1 MEMDNR
7 SVSMHKIPSAAN
19 SGVSDRDLDYLMLL
33 ILNITYICLEFPWC
47 LICYMLRITFWE
59 KVLLVEHLCYV
70 KWLGSSIFS
79 LEMALCNKNWLKNPI
94 RSRKCLLWGP
104 WGH

>member
-1 MEMDNR
+1 
-7 SVSMHKIPSAAN
+7 
-19 SGVSDRDLDYLMLL
+19 
-33 ILNITYICLEFPWC
+33 
-47 LICYMLRITFWE
+47 MLRITFWE

-94 RSRKCLLWGP
+94 RSGSICFGGLGVTRHFVKVSHSSMVAHLPLAVQG
-104 WGH
+104 